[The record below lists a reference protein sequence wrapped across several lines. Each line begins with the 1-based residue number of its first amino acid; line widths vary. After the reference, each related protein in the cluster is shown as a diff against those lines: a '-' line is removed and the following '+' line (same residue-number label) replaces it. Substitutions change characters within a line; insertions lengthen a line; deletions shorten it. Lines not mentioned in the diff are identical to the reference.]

1 MDEILVKKT
10 EHSRLGQRAR
20 LGRIALLSL
29 VLAACSSATPSQQTA
44 VSNPPEQPAGAA
56 QPAEVTRQTQVAPAT
71 TDGAAQSAT
80 TTQIQDDSSDLAAL
94 WASRSMPQGSN
105 PAEFPLGPGD
115 LVRISV
121 PQIPQLKDRSVRVSE
136 ENLIALPLI
145 GEINVTGMSEEDL
158 RNEVSHRISKY
169 MYHPQVEVFLEHTES
184 RQVAV
189 IGSVKVPGRYT
200 LASRADTIMTMISHA
215 GGLSDEASTRII
227 LIPAGSVKAPARP
240 GGSAPPDMRL
250 AAADPA
256 QMSSTGRST
265 ASPDAVALQMMTH
278 RVVLSTT
285 RAADQRYLELPAMPG
300 DVIIVPAAG
309 EVTVQGW
316 VDKGGAFKI
325 TPGMTAT
332 GAIAAAGGANFSGTA
347 TLLREQEDG
356 RKLQI
361 PLNLSEIKNGRQPDV
376 QVQSGDVVVVERSA
390 LGAVPYTVYFLAQHL
405 GMGLGF
411 SGV

>member
-1 MDEILVKKT
+1 MDEIPVKKT
-10 EHSRLGQRAR
+10 KHSRLVQRAR

-44 VSNPPEQPAGAA
+44 VSNPPEQSAGAV
-56 QPAEVTRQTQVAPAT
+56 QPAEVDRQPKVAPT
-71 TDGAAQSAT
+71 TDGAAQTAT
-80 TTQIQDDSSDLAAL
+80 TAQIQDDSADLAAL

-121 PQIPQLKDRSVRVSE
+121 PQIPQLRDRSVRVSE

-145 GEINVTGMSEEDL
+145 GEINVAGMSEEDL

-215 GGLSDEASTRII
+215 GGLADEASTRII
-227 LIPAGSVKAPARP
+227 LIPAGNVKAPARP
-240 GGSAPPDMRL
+240 TGSAAPDMRL

-256 QMSSTGRST
+256 QMSSTSPGA
-265 ASPDAVALQMMTH
+265 ASADAVALQMMTH

-332 GAIAAAGGANFSGTA
+332 GAIAAAGGANFSGSA

-361 PLNLSEIKNGRQPDV
+361 PLNLSEIKSGRQPDV

-390 LGAVPYTVYFLAQHL
+390 LGAVPYTVYFLAQHI

-411 SGV
+411 SAM